1 MTGSIF
7 DIEEFAVYDGPGVRT
22 VIFLKG
28 CPLRCRWC
36 HNPEGLHFGPQR
48 IISQNLCI
56 RCGMCA
62 QLCTSPERCT
72 GCGRCEENCPVE
84 AIQIAGK
91 PMAAEEV
98 VQKMK
103 PNLPLLRINGGGITF
118 SGGEPLMQPNFVLEI
133 CRLLP
138 DVHKCIETSG
148 YAEPEVFQRGIAA
161 MDYVIMD
168 VKLVDEGLHRK
179 WTGVSNEKILQNL
192 SWLKSC
198 GKPFRIRV
206 PLIPTVN
213 DSFENLKATADKI
226 AGSPFLDKV
235 ELLPYHK
242 AAGAKYQSAGM
253 SYDPG
258 FPMDQSPAIHLEPF
272 YALGMEVNVL

>member
-36 HNPEGLHFGPQR
+36 HNPEGLRFGPQR

-56 RCGMCA
+56 RCGMCS
-62 QLCTSPERCT
+62 QLCPSPEQCT
-72 GCGRCEENCPVE
+72 GCSKCEENCPAE

-91 PMAAEEV
+91 PVTAESI
-98 VQKMK
+98 VQKLK

-118 SGGEPLMQPNFVLEI
+118 SGGEALMQPDFVLEI

-138 DVHKCIETSG
+138 DVHRCIETSG
-148 YAEPEVFQRGIAA
+148 YAEPDIFRRVMEA

-168 VKLVDEGLHRK
+168 VKLADDRQHQK
-179 WTGVSNEKILQNL
+179 WTGVSNEKILRNL
-192 SWLKSC
+192 EWLKAS
-198 GKPFRIRV
+198 GKPFRIRI

-213 DSFENLKATADKI
+213 DSCENMKATADLI
-226 AGSPFLDKV
+226 AGSPFLDMV

-253 SYDPG
+253 KYDPG
-258 FPMDQSPAIHLEPF
+258 FPADQPPAVHPEPF
-272 YALGMEVNVL
+272 AALGIAVSVL

>member
-36 HNPEGLHFGPQR
+36 HNPEGLRFGPQR
-48 IISQNLCI
+48 IISQNLCL
-56 RCGMCA
+56 RCGMCS
-62 QLCTSPERCT
+62 QLCTSPDQCM
-72 GCGRCEENCPVE
+72 GCARCEENCPAE
-84 AIQIAGK
+84 AIHIAGK
-91 PMAAEEV
+91 PMTAEAV
-98 VQKMK
+98 VQKLK
-103 PNLPLLRINGGGITF
+103 PNLPLLRINDGGITF
-118 SGGEPLMQPNFVLEI
+118 SGGEPMMQPEFVLEI

-148 YAEPEVFQRGIAA
+148 YVQPEVFQRVVAA

-168 VKLVDEGLHRK
+168 VKLVDNSLHQT
-179 WTGVSNEKILQNL
+179 WTGVSNERILRNL
-192 SWLKSC
+192 EWLKTS
-198 GKPFRIRV
+198 GKPFRIRI

-213 DSFENLKATADKI
+213 DSIENMKATAERI

-253 SYDPG
+253 MYDPG
-258 FPMDQSPAIHLEPF
+258 FPVDQTPVIHLDPF
-272 YALGMEVNVL
+272 TALGMEVRVL